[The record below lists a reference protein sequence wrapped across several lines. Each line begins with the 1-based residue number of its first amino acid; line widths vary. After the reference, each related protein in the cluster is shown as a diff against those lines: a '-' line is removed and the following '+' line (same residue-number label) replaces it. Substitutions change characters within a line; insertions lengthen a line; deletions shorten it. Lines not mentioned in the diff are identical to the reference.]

1 MLDYSKDIVIGK
13 GIQGPFDHLFKL
25 KSNIHSS
32 PRQHVF
38 DPSDLFL
45 YAVTDSGMNRKW
57 GHSITDAVKAAIEGG
72 ATIVQL
78 RFAALQCVCFLSQVP
93 CSIVISG
100 KTLMLVYANFY
111 GQHRLLY
118 TCYIHNYL
126 TQIIPLT

>member
-1 MLDYSKDIVIGK
+1 MDYSKDIVIGN
-13 GIQGPFDHLFKL
+13 GIQGPFDHLLKL
-25 KSNIHSS
+25 KSNVHSS

-78 RFAALQCVCFLSQVP
+78 RFAALHMCLLSFSSTMFDHNFWKDINV
-93 CSIVISG
+93 SICE
-100 KTLMLVYANFY
+100 
-111 GQHRLLY
+111 LLW
-118 TCYIHNYL
+118 L
-126 TQIIPLT
+126 A